1 MFSLNVLAFI
11 SFLLLS
17 FIAML
22 SIYTPI
28 ANKYMQ
34 TLQIKPFMLPFTYIL
49 AFYTIGTLVNY
60 FGFENTDFI
69 SSLTLSRAFIPLL
82 FALIIFIS
90 SMLCSNLTFSLI
102 IVACVT
108 GTVFLQPIGEG
119 FPFSN
124 YPIWA
129 IRLTLILLFSI
140 FCIFYGILN
149 YIPQVM
155 IVYSS
160 VILLG
165 VSLLSGLYAAPVY
178 LALSSAL
185 LIGSLGGYLGINLN
199 FIKIPFDNGSCCAL
213 AYLISSIIL
222 LDTNEY
228 SFSSCLIFTSV
239 FWCEFLTAL
248 WRKFVITKSGSLTE
262 NTFYT
267 LAAQKY
273 SMQVLLINV
282 AKISSICIFLGWFQ
296 LFSIN
301 QHSLIFVSLAITFWF
316 NYTFLYPNE
325 KQSLKKANQEFIA
338 NLKESV
344 NDVKSVFNPTED
356 KTETVHRPKKSS
368 VRRKTQPKKVKKD
381 K

>member
-1 MFSLNVLAFI
+1 MFSLDILAFI
-11 SFLLLS
+11 SFILLG

-49 AFYTIGTLVNY
+49 IFYTIGTFINY
-60 FGFENTDFI
+60 FGFENTDFV
-69 SSLTLSRAFIPLL
+69 SSLTLSRAFMPLL

-90 SMLCSNLTFSLI
+90 SMICSNITFSFI
-102 IVACVT
+102 IIACVT
-108 GTVFLQPIGEG
+108 GTVFLQPISDG
-119 FPFSN
+119 FPFSD
-124 YPIWA
+124 YPLWA
-129 IRLTLILLFSI
+129 IRLALIVLFSI

-160 VILLG
+160 IILLG
-165 VSLLSGLYAAPVY
+165 ISLLSGLYAAPIY

-185 LIGSLGGYLGINLN
+185 LLGSLGGYLGINLN
-199 FIKIPFDNGSCCAL
+199 FVKIPFDNGSCCAL

-239 FWCEFLTAL
+239 FWCELLTAL

-273 SMQVLLINV
+273 SMQILLTNV
-282 AKISSICIFLGWFQ
+282 AKICSIGIFLGWFQ
-296 LFSIN
+296 LFAIN
-301 QHSLIFVSLAITFWF
+301 QHSLILVSLAITFWF
-316 NYTFLYPNE
+316 NYSFLHPTG

-344 NDVKSVFNPTED
+344 NDVKSVFNPTQN
-356 KTETVHRPKKSS
+356 ETKAVVSPKKSGKP
-368 VRRKTQPKKVKKD
+368 RKTQAPKVKKD